1 MNEWATLRFQR
12 KCESR
17 SSQNFLATG
26 HSMATLITNRCVFL
40 RLRMSGPPGRRV
52 RPPSSYGSM
61 RTDSSSSD
69 IIEVGVGEEEE
80 TAAAA
85 AATFPAVSPPF
96 RHETT
101 ASALGENR

>member
-17 SSQNFLATG
+17 SSQNFLVTG

-40 RLRMSGPPGRRV
+40 RLRMSGPPGSRV

-80 TAAAA
+80 PAA

-96 RHETT
+96 RHETA